1 MSFQSGLASWLVVMS
16 KAPRMG
22 AVKTRLARD
31 IGAVEASRFYR
42 SNTQS
47 LLQRLDDP
55 RWATVIAGAPDAHLN
70 DAGFWPSTLPRV
82 SQGQGDLGDR
92 MGRVMR
98 DMPQG
103 PVVLIGCDIPDVS
116 PAHIAAAFKALGDND
131 AVFGPAEDG
140 GYWLVGLKRRPHVKE
155 IFGNVRWSS
164 EHALADTMANLEGA
178 SIAMLDVMP
187 DIDTGA
193 DFARWKASLL
203 GIKHGN

>member
-1 MSFQSGLASWLVVMS
+1 MSFQSGLANWLVVMS

-22 AVKTRLARD
+22 VVKTRLARD
-31 IGAVEASRFYR
+31 IGAVEAARFYR

-70 DAGFWPSTLPRV
+70 DAGFWPNTLPRV

-92 MGRVMR
+92 MSRIMR

-116 PAHIAAAFKALGDND
+116 PVHIAAAFKALGNND

-140 GYWLVGLKRRPHVKE
+140 GYWLVGLKRRPHVRK

-164 EHALADTMANLEGA
+164 EHALADTMANLKGA
-178 SIAMLDVMP
+178 SVAMLDVMP

-193 DFARWKASLL
+193 DFARWKAS
-203 GIKHGN
+203 HGN